1 MLNSAASSL
10 VIDGTSKRE
19 VIGQSLAAEYGVIE
33 GKAESLKDQLQSID
47 ADVYMRRPLNGKI
60 LMAEEAAH
68 ENERVS
74 PVEASPHERKLSNS
88 GTERNKRILPKTPKS
103 LYSSTS
109 QPEAKNNNQST
120 DKQSRRTSDTKCLN
134 PSGVSSSSGDMS
146 PVSPETDETE
156 DRFFNTKPKQTH
168 IALYKFVARHDD
180 ETGLDPGDAV
190 YVGKKCE
197 DLWFEGVNLRTGK
210 AGIFPSRYVS
220 DILQDPS
227 IQDNPNGMQATQFSL
242 RFLGSVEVSSF
253 KGNEIICSAMKE
265 IVKQHQMSSTAK
277 PPACILD
284 VTERG
289 IRITEHPLGK
299 GKGSSGSKKSS
310 KNKLGK
316 LFERDSKEKP
326 NCHYFALK
334 NVTFCG
340 CHPHNARFFAFITK
354 HPEDHR
360 FACHVFMSEFSTEA
374 VATAVGLAFKK
385 FYSDFLDYQAPVED
399 FYIE

>member
-47 ADVYMRRPLNGKI
+47 ADVYMRRPLNGKV

-68 ENERVS
+68 ENERAS
-74 PVEASPHERKLSNS
+74 PVEASHHERKLSNS

-103 LYSSTS
+103 FYSSTS
-109 QPEAKNNNQST
+109 QPVAKNNNQSA

-227 IQDNPNGMQATQFSL
+227 IQGEQTFEVFFFFMKRGVYLNTMRA
-242 RFLGSVEVSSF
+242 EVS
-253 KGNEIICSAMKE
+253 
-265 IVKQHQMSSTAK
+265 
-277 PPACILD
+277 D
-284 VTERG
+284 R
-289 IRITEHPLGK
+289 
-299 GKGSSGSKKSS
+299 
-310 KNKLGK
+310 
-316 LFERDSKEKP
+316 
-326 NCHYFALK
+326 
-334 NVTFCG
+334 
-340 CHPHNARFFAFITK
+340 
-354 HPEDHR
+354 
-360 FACHVFMSEFSTEA
+360 
-374 VATAVGLAFKK
+374 
-385 FYSDFLDYQAPVED
+385 
-399 FYIE
+399 